1 MFIRLYITPS
11 EPNRLDKELT
21 HELQVNGSLRDECSV
36 ITPVIEVN
44 KGQGITN
51 YNYVYIPNFGRYYFI
66 TDITAVRTDLWRLQ
80 LQVDPLMSFKEAI
93 KNVTGIAQRNE
104 NEFNLYISDPE
115 FSVDNRSLVRYSKIG
130 EFTELN
136 YYLTVLG
143 GYSS

>member
-1 MFIRLYITPS
+1 MIIRLYITPS
-11 EPNRLDKELT
+11 EPNRLDKKLT
-21 HELQVNGSLRDECSV
+21 HELQINGSLRDECSV

-104 NEFNLYISDPE
+104 KVFNLYIP
-115 FSVDNRSLVRYSKIG
+115 DNEWSNDARGLISYRNIG
-130 EFTELN
+130 GFNGWTPII
-136 YYLTVLG
+136 VVKG
-143 GYSS
+143 GKGF